1 MHGMYDILS
10 PQVHPIAPIYDLAR
24 NELTP
29 KCAAVMK
36 RIFRFFDSDCDGV
49 LSPVELNRFQVF
61 CFDVALDEYEMVNL
75 RKVITKETPGGVV
88 SAKDAKE
95 QHRAA

>member
-36 RIFRFFDSDCDGV
+36 RIQDNPSAAGEILSANASV
-49 LSPVELNRFQVF
+49 LPFIF
-61 CFDVALDEYEMVNL
+61 AA
-75 RKVITKETPGGVV
+75 
-88 SAKDAKE
+88 AK
-95 QHRAA
+95 QQQ